1 MLCDAMCDAGGP
13 NQLADHHCKSG
24 TLDSPWHPDKG
35 YPFKNAPFGAFFC
48 LDFPALLAFMSG
60 DKLVWGGQFLFHS
73 ERANPTQSRP
83 MRQNHQKPL
92 YDEIKNFFTQ
102 NSQS

>member
-13 NQLADHHCKSG
+13 NQLADHHWKSG

-73 ERANPTQSRP
+73 GCQFQPNPAQRAKITKNRYM
-83 MRQNHQKPL
+83 MR
-92 YDEIKNFFTQ
+92 
-102 NSQS
+102 

>member
-1 MLCDAMCDAGGP
+1 MRCVMQA
-13 NQLADHHCKSG
+13 NQINWPTTIVNLGLWTRPGIPTKATRLKTHH
-24 TLDSPWHPDKG
+24 LVR
-35 YPFKNAPFGAFFC
+35 FFGEFF
-48 LDFPALLAFMSG
+48 FALLAFMSG

>member
-1 MLCDAMCDAGGP
+1 MLCEAMCDAGGP
-13 NQLADHHCKSG
+13 NQLADHHWKSG